1 MRDADRLLLASIYDN
16 ERSIND
22 KNDTTMKEKILDAF
36 KALGFE
42 MEELEGFGYGFEYE
56 GKHFLYMYNEDD
68 EDFLNLAL
76 PAVLDIDNENNVG
89 FYQVMDKI
97 NGTLKYVKANKL
109 NDSMWLFY
117 ERELFGGEDLKQL
130 LSRMILHLE
139 AGLMFLRRAMASS
152 EEENEDASEVTD
164 SDTDKGGK
172 EDVA

>member
-1 MRDADRLLLASIYDN
+1 
-16 ERSIND
+16 
-22 KNDTTMKEKILDAF
+22 MKEKILDAF

-42 MEELEGFGYGFEYE
+42 MEDMEGLGYGFEYE

-76 PAVLDIDNENNVG
+76 PAVLDIDDENNVA

-117 ERELFGGEDLKQL
+117 ERELFDGEDLKQI

-139 AGLMFLRRAMASS
+139 A
-152 EEENEDASEVTD
+152 EEESEDASEVTD
-164 SDTDKGGK
+164 NDDDSDGK

>member
-1 MRDADRLLLASIYDN
+1 
-16 ERSIND
+16 
-22 KNDTTMKEKILDAF
+22 MKEKILEAF

-42 MEELEGFGYGFEYE
+42 IEELEGFGYGFEYE

-68 EDFLNLAL
+68 EDFLNIAL
-76 PAVLDIDNENNVG
+76 PAVLDMDDENNMG

-117 ERELFGGEDLKQL
+117 DRELFGGEDLKQI

-139 AGLMFLRRAMASS
+139 ADFMFLRRAMASS
-152 EEENEDASEVTD
+152 EEDCDSAPEVTD
-164 SDTDKGGK
+164 SDTDNDIDGK
-172 EDVA
+172 EDAA

>member
-1 MRDADRLLLASIYDN
+1 
-16 ERSIND
+16 
-22 KNDTTMKEKILDAF
+22 MKEKILDAF

-42 MEELEGFGYGFEYE
+42 MEELESFGYSFEYE

-109 NDSMWLFY
+109 NDSVWLFY
-117 ERELFGGEDLKQL
+117 ERELFGSEDLKQI

-139 AGLMFLRRAMASS
+139 AGLMFIRRAMASS
-152 EEENEDASEVTD
+152 EEDSENAAEVTD
-164 SDTDKGGK
+164 CDTNTNGK

>member
-1 MRDADRLLLASIYDN
+1 
-16 ERSIND
+16 
-22 KNDTTMKEKILDAF
+22 MKEKILDAF

-42 MEELEGFGYGFEYE
+42 MEDMEGLGYGFEYE

-68 EDFLNLAL
+68 EDFLNIAL
-76 PAVLDIDNENNVG
+76 PAVLDMDDENNMG

-117 ERELFGGEDLKQL
+117 ERELFGDEDMKQI

-139 AGLMFLRRAMASS
+139 AGLMFLRRAMESS
-152 EEENEDASEVTD
+152 EEDSDSASEVTD
-164 SDTDKGGK
+164 SDTDNDTDGK

>member
-1 MRDADRLLLASIYDN
+1 
-16 ERSIND
+16 
-22 KNDTTMKEKILDAF
+22 MKEKILDAF

-68 EDFLNLAL
+68 EDFLNIAL
-76 PAVLDIDNENNVG
+76 PAVLDIDDENNVG

-152 EEENEDASEVTD
+152 EEDSDSASEDTDYDAD
-164 SDTDKGGK
+164 SDGK

>member
-1 MRDADRLLLASIYDN
+1 MQTGYYRLPHVIMN
-16 ERSIND
+16 SIND

-42 MEELEGFGYGFEYE
+42 MEDMEGLGYGFEYE

-68 EDFLNLAL
+68 EDFLNIAL
-76 PAVLDIDNENNVG
+76 PAVLDMDDENNMG

-117 ERELFGGEDLKQL
+117 ERELFGGEDLKQI

-152 EEENEDASEVTD
+152 EEDSDSASEDTDYDAD
-164 SDTDKGGK
+164 SDGK
-172 EDVA
+172 EDVV

>member
-1 MRDADRLLLASIYDN
+1 
-16 ERSIND
+16 
-22 KNDTTMKEKILDAF
+22 MKEKILEAF

-42 MEELEGFGYGFEYE
+42 MEGLEGLGYGFEYE
-56 GKHFLYMYNEDD
+56 GKLFLYMYNEDD
-68 EDFLNLAL
+68 EDFLNIAL
-76 PAVLDIDNENNVG
+76 PAVLDMDDENNVG

-117 ERELFGGEDLKQL
+117 ERELFGDEDMKQI

-139 AGLMFLRRAMASS
+139 AGLMSLRRAMASS
-152 EEENEDASEVTD
+152 EEDSDSASEVTD
-164 SDTDKGGK
+164 SDTDNDTDGK

>member
-1 MRDADRLLLASIYDN
+1 
-16 ERSIND
+16 
-22 KNDTTMKEKILDAF
+22 MKEKILDAF

-68 EDFLNLAL
+68 EDFLNIAL
-76 PAVLDIDNENNVG
+76 PAVLDMDDEDNVG

-117 ERELFGGEDLKQL
+117 ERELFGGEDLKQI

-139 AGLMFLRRAMASS
+139 AGLMFLRSAMAAS
-152 EEENEDASEVTD
+152 EENESESDSEKIVDD
-164 SDTDKGGK
+164 SDDK
-172 EDVA
+172 EDVE

>member
-1 MRDADRLLLASIYDN
+1 
-16 ERSIND
+16 
-22 KNDTTMKEKILDAF
+22 MKEKILEAF

-42 MEELEGFGYGFEYE
+42 VEDLEIGYGFQYE
-56 GKHFLYMYNEDD
+56 GKHYLYMPNDED
-68 EDFLNLAL
+68 EDFLNISL
-76 PAVLDIDNENNVG
+76 PAVLDIDDENNVT
-89 FYQVMDKI
+89 FYQLMDKI

-117 ERELFGGEDLKQL
+117 ERELFGGEDLKQI

-152 EEENEDASEVTD
+152 EEDGDDASEVTD
-164 SDTDKGGK
+164 SDSDTDNGK